1 MKSVS
6 LIGSNIYGPAGIK
19 FSGNFKLENES
30 INVGLVE
37 EEDLSLEQSADP
49 DNRVLIKKRGISCN
63 YRDKSLILKYDKQIN
78 ALAERGE
85 AGFSYIGSEFVG
97 EVIAVGKNVKTLKIG
112 DRVVANAAY
121 PSYAKGYIGGLP
133 SNHASRRIDDFNEN
147 KLIKIPDALTD
158 EIASAFVIA
167 AFTAYSM
174 IRKVVRPNIKVLVTA
189 AKSNTSLAVIN
200 ALRNFPVEVYAMT
213 SNFRNNKILYD
224 YGVKKVFVVDHNAD
238 SYLEADEISD
248 FVNKNGLFDAV
259 IDPLFDIHLG
269 RAIKLMNY
277 DGRYVTCGFY
287 NQFPEFLDNKF
298 HARDSFEDIMK
309 SAMVKN
315 ISIIGNCIGVK
326 EDFDLAMEHFL
337 AGKFSILI
345 DKVFFEGEE
354 KEFFDLSYN
363 FKDRLGKVV
372 YLYDKRP

>member
-6 LIGSNIYGPAGIK
+6 LIGNNIDGPSSIK

-37 EEDLSLEQSADP
+37 EEDFSLAESSDP

-63 YRDKSLILKYDKQIN
+63 YRDKSLILKYNEKIN
-78 ALAERGE
+78 TLKEKGE
-85 AGFSYIGSEFVG
+85 TAFSYIGSEFVG

-121 PSYAKGYIGGLP
+121 PSYTKGYIGGLP
-133 SNHASRRIDDFNEN
+133 TNHASRKIDDFSEN

-158 EIASAFVIA
+158 DIASAFVIA
-167 AFTAYSM
+167 AFTTYSM
-174 IRKVVRPNIKVLVTA
+174 IRKAVIPNIKVLVTA

-213 SNFRNNKILYD
+213 SNFRNNEILFD
-224 YGVKKVFVVDHNAD
+224 YGVKRVFVVDHDAD
-238 SYLEADEISD
+238 SYLEGDEIAD
-248 FVNKNGLFDAV
+248 FVSKNGLFDTV

-269 RAIKLMNY
+269 RVMKLINY
-277 DGRYVTCGFY
+277 DGKYVTCGFY
-287 NQFPEFLDNKF
+287 NQFPEFLDSNF
-298 HARDSFEDIMK
+298 LTTDSLGDIMK
-309 SAMVKN
+309 LAMVRN
-315 ISIIGNCIGVK
+315 ISIIGNCLGSK
-326 EDFDLAMEHFL
+326 EDFDLALEHFL

-345 DKVFFEGEE
+345 DKVFL
-354 KEFFDLSYN
+354 KA
-363 FKDRLGKVV
+363 K
-372 YLYDKRP
+372 KRSFLI